1 MLQWRVIL
9 LAALALLLL
18 VGGLMSLAL
27 PDSYEGLELY
37 HFDEEHAIR
46 ALDILGAVLIV
57 LGCVVAWSAGT
68 LWQRR
73 MYAS

>member
-18 VGGLMSLAL
+18 LAGLAAIVL
-27 PDSYEGLELY
+27 PDPYEGPDVYRL
-37 HFDEEHAIR
+37 DKEHSFR
-46 ALDILGAVLIV
+46 TLDVLGAGLLAV
-57 LGCVVAWSAGT
+57 GCATAWLAGL

-73 MYAS
+73 MNAS